1 MKKILTFCI
10 LILLLSTPMIAEDS
24 PWNIYAELDMYLGYK
39 MGIKYEMNNKF
50 DLVSS
55 FGVNA
60 LFPSQY
66 CYSLYTSYKSISYNE
81 LDVAVNFGI
90 IQGVF
95 DNTSSIEDR
104 YFVFSPGV
112 TMQVSYNIN
121 NRISIGAQGGMVLMI
136 GHENEAWASSLEPYA
151 GITFSFSEK

>member
-1 MKKILTFCI
+1 MKKILIRCI
-10 LILLLSTPMIAEDS
+10 MTLILAIPAIAQDS
-24 PWNIYAELDMYLGYK
+24 PFNIYAELDMYLGYK
-39 MGIKYEMNNKF
+39 MGIKYELNDKF

-60 LFPSQY
+60 LFPAQNS
-66 CYSLYTSYKSISYNE
+66 YSLYASYRSMSYNE

-95 DNTSSIEDR
+95 DNTSSQNDQ
-104 YFVFSPGV
+104 YFIFSPGV

-121 NRISIGAQGGMVLMI
+121 NRISVGAQGGMIMMM
-136 GHENEAWASSLEPYA
+136 GYENSSWAASLEPYA
-151 GITFSFSEK
+151 GVTFCFSDK

>member
-1 MKKILTFCI
+1 MKKILIPCI
-10 LILLLSTPMIAEDS
+10 LALILATPAIAQDS
-24 PWNIYAELDMYLGYK
+24 PFNIYAELDMYLGYK
-39 MGIKYEMNNKF
+39 MGIKYELNDKF

-60 LFPSQY
+60 LFPAQNS
-66 CYSLYTSYKSISYNE
+66 YSLYASYQSMSYNE

-95 DNTSSIEDR
+95 DNSFVEEDR
-104 YFVFSPGV
+104 YFIFSPGV

-121 NRISIGAQGGMVLMI
+121 DRISVGAQGGMIMMI
-136 GHENEAWASSLEPYA
+136 GYENNAWASSLEPYA
-151 GITFSFSEK
+151 GITFCFSEK